1 MNQLNYKKTFILGF
15 GFFAISITWSVYN
28 AFMPKLLSEFI
39 TSSAMIGFVMTFDNY
54 FALFMQPAIGIYSD
68 RVRTKWGRRM
78 PFLMIGM
85 PLAALF
91 NLLIPNFSGLI
102 TLILFLVCMNIS
114 MSIFRTPVI
123 TLMPDLTQIKHRS
136 RANSII
142 NFMGGLGAL
151 TAYIVGSKLWTINF
165 KLPFYLS
172 GVLILG
178 SFIILFLFIKEK
190 RDVIHYEQA
199 QEKVNVK
206 DGLKKAA
213 HNANVRYMLFAI
225 CAWFIGY
232 NGIETFFTL
241 YGERHLGV
249 EVSEASFALAFI
261 SLSFLIC
268 ALPAGIIGSRIG
280 KKKTIRIGIVGMIL
294 CFLALTFCKTML
306 PVYILFIILGACWAM
321 ININSYPMLAEM
333 APDGYL
339 GTYTGLYYL
348 FSSLANIVSPP
359 LLGSVLDGIG
369 YKYMF
374 GYGFMFFI
382 IALIMLSNIKSS
394 EKLGNVIN
402 T

>member
-1 MNQLNYKKTFILGF
+1 MNKLNYKKTFMLGF

-28 AFMPKLLSEFI
+28 AFMPKLLSNFI
-39 TSSAMIGFVMTFDNY
+39 TSSAMIGFVMTIDNY

-68 RVRTKWGRRM
+68 KVRTKWGRRI

-85 PLAALF
+85 PLAAVF
-91 NLLIPNFSGLI
+91 NLLIPNYGGLI

-123 TLMPDLTQIKHRS
+123 TLMPDLTVKEHRS
-136 RANSII
+136 KANSII
-142 NFMGGLGAL
+142 NFMGGIGAL
-151 TAYIVGSKLWTINF
+151 TAYLVGSKLWGISF
-165 KLPFYLS
+165 KMPFYLS
-172 GVLILG
+172 GTLILI
-178 SFIILFLFIKEK
+178 SFIILFLCIKEK
-190 RDVIHYEQA
+190 RDVICYEEA
-199 QEKVNVK
+199 EEKVDIK
-206 DGLKKAA
+206 KGLKETLR
-213 HNANVRYMLFAI
+213 NSRVFYMLFAI

-249 EVSEASFALAFI
+249 EVNTASFALAFI
-261 SLSFLIC
+261 SLSFLIF
-268 ALPAGIIGSRIG
+268 ALPAGVIGTKLG
-280 KKKTIRIGIVGMIL
+280 KKKTILAGITGMII
-294 CFLALTFCKTML
+294 CFLALTFIKSL
-306 PVYILFIILGACWAM
+306 LFIYILFIAVGMCWAL

-348 FSSLANIVSPP
+348 FSSLANILSPP
-359 LLGSVLDGIG
+359 LLGLILDKIG

-374 GYGFMFFI
+374 GYGFVFFI
-382 IALIMLSNIKSS
+382 IALIMIGLIKEKEPENLS
-394 EKLGNVIN
+394 LA